1 MSMNNVLRITLW
13 GHDVGRLVWD
23 DKERRAFFCFS
34 PSFLSVEY
42 DIAPLTASISK
53 PFLRQGG
60 IYKGN
65 KQQKIYKGLPEFLAD
80 SLPDRWGETLI
91 SRWQRE
97 NMPDVTFTPVD
108 ALAFMGKRAVGAL
121 EFEPC
126 LGQWSEPV
134 DLELSCLYKIA
145 DDILNERA
153 EVVDNVNSASMQS
166 LYLVG
171 TSAGGMQPKAIIAI
185 NEDDGNVK
193 SGQIQLDGNF
203 RYYILKFDRDGRF
216 PFTLMEKTYYDMA
229 LACGIK
235 MMPSRLIT
243 IDGRSHFI
251 TERFDRARNEK
262 LHIQTL
268 AAMSPDA
275 DCYEDLMKTA
285 RLLRIPDNE
294 LADIFRI
301 AAFNVLAANVDDH
314 NKNFSFLM
322 GRDGHWH
329 FAPAYDLNFT
339 VDLHGSPLYHRHE
352 LTLCGKDRTITR
364 DDILRFG
371 DDSCIKNASS
381 IIDDVEYAVRHFPDF
396 AKANGIDGKYID
408 EIGEYLK
415 NRALVQKVG
424 EMFG

>member
-1 MSMNNVLRITLW
+1 MNNVLKITLW
-13 GHDVGRLVWD
+13 GYDVGRLVWD
-23 DKERRAFFCFS
+23 DKERRAFFSFS
-34 PSFLSVEY
+34 PSFLSAGY

-53 PFLRQGG
+53 PYLRQGG

-65 KQQKIYKGLPEFLAD
+65 IQRKIYKGLPEFLAD
-80 SLPDRWGETLI
+80 SLPDRWGESLI
-91 SRWQRE
+91 SRWQHE
-97 NMPDVTFTPVD
+97 NMPDVKFTPVD
-108 ALAFMGKRAVGAL
+108 ALAFMGKRAMGAL

-126 LGQWSEPV
+126 FDQWSAPV

-145 DDILNERA
+145 DDILNERSEA
-153 EVVDNVNSASMQS
+153 VDNLNSASMQS

-185 NEDDGNVK
+185 NEDDGTVK
-193 SGQIQLDGNF
+193 SGQIQLEGNF
-203 RYYILKFDRDGRF
+203 KYYILKFDRVGRF
-216 PFTLMEKTYYDMA
+216 PYTLMEKTYYDMA

-243 IDGRSHFI
+243 IDGHSHFI
-251 TERFDRARNEK
+251 TERFDRAGNDK

-268 AAMSPDA
+268 AALSPDA

-294 LADIFRI
+294 LAEIFRI
-301 AAFNVLAANVDDH
+301 AAFNVFAANVDDH

-322 GRDGHWH
+322 RRDGHWH

-339 VDLHGSPLYHRHE
+339 VDLHGSPPYHRHE
-352 LTLCGKDRTITR
+352 LTLCGKDRNITR

-371 DDSCIKNASS
+371 DDSCIKSASS
-381 IIDDVEYAVRHFPDF
+381 IIDDVEYAVSHFPDC
-396 AKANGIDGKYID
+396 ATANGIDRKYID
-408 EIGEYLK
+408 EIGGYLIG
-415 NRALVQKVG
+415 QK
-424 EMFG
+424 

>member
-1 MSMNNVLRITLW
+1 M
-13 GHDVGRLVWD
+13 
-23 DKERRAFFCFS
+23 
-34 PSFLSVEY
+34 
-42 DIAPLTASISK
+42 
-53 PFLRQGG
+53 
-60 IYKGN
+60 
-65 KQQKIYKGLPEFLAD
+65 
-80 SLPDRWGETLI
+80 
-91 SRWQRE
+91 
-97 NMPDVTFTPVD
+97 
-108 ALAFMGKRAVGAL
+108 GAL

-185 NEDDGNVK
+185 NEDDGTVK

-251 TERFDRARNEK
+251 TERFDRAGNDK

-268 AAMSPDA
+268 AAISPDA

-294 LADIFRI
+294 LADIFRV

-339 VDLHGSPLYHRHE
+339 VDLYGSPLYRRHE
-352 LTLCGKDRTITR
+352 LTLCGKDRKITR

-371 DDSCIKNASS
+371 DDSCMKNASS
-381 IIDDVEYAVRHFPDF
+381 IIDDVEYAVCHFSDF
-396 AKANGIDGKYID
+396 ATANGIDEKLVNEID
-408 EIGEYLK
+408 EYLH
-415 NRALVQKVG
+415 NNA
-424 EMFG
+424 

>member
-1 MSMNNVLRITLW
+1 MSMNNVLKITLW

-108 ALAFMGKRAVGAL
+108 AMAFMGKRAMGAL

-185 NEDDGNVK
+185 NEDDGTVK

-251 TERFDRARNEK
+251 TERFDRAGNDK

-268 AAMSPDA
+268 AAISPDA

-294 LADIFRI
+294 LADIFRV

-339 VDLHGSPLYHRHE
+339 VDLYGSPLYRRHE
-352 LTLCGKDRTITR
+352 LTLCGKDRKITR

-371 DDSCIKNASS
+371 DDSCMKNASS
-381 IIDDVEYAVRHFPDF
+381 IIDDVEYAVCHFSDF
-396 AKANGIDGKYID
+396 ATANGIDEKLVNEID
-408 EIGEYLK
+408 EYLH
-415 NRALVQKVG
+415 NNA
-424 EMFG
+424 